1 MSPELKADIA
11 LLDEVLRDVLR
22 SHVGDA
28 HLELLDRTEQRCA
41 EILASDGTS
50 TAKAAL
56 GELELDEI
64 RALLKSLTLRFH
76 LINTAEKLAIARVN
90 RERER
95 SATEEAPRGES
106 IAEAFAGLKNRECS
120 REDVVRLLAR
130 LDVQPTL
137 TAHPTEARRRAILLK
152 EQRAAAVMQRLRD
165 PGLLGAERRELRR
178 ELAELIHLLFA
189 TDEVR
194 AQRLKVLQE
203 VYNGLYFL
211 TTSIWAVV
219 PQLSHDIRE
228 GFRTYYGASEPLSQP
243 VRYRSWIG
251 GDRDGNPGV
260 TAEVTR
266 EALDMHRSA
275 AMDLCDESLKALRAE
290 LSLSERRV
298 RVPEALINSIAND
311 PALESLDHALRSGLR
326 HEPYRIKLELM
337 RAHLAAAR
345 VEPDRYRAQDLLD
358 DLRLVQ
364 DCLEETGFGKVVRS
378 GRLADFIVQV
388 ETFGFH
394 LASLDV
400 RQHSAVHEAV
410 VADMLRVAGVEPEY
424 PALGEAERVALL
436 ETQLADRRPLLG
448 RDADVSEETVELL
461 SVLGVIREGVRRD
474 ADSIG
479 SYVISMTHGLSDIL
493 EVLVLMKESGL
504 WTRDGDQVTCDI
516 DVAPLLE
523 TVEDLRAGP
532 DLMGAMFESSAY
544 ASHLTGRGRMQEVML
559 GYSDSNKDGGFWM
572 SNWRLHEAQNQLAE
586 ACDRHDIGLRL
597 FHGRGGTVGRGGGR
611 ANRAI
616 LAAPARSRTG
626 RIRMTEQGEV
636 ISFRYGLSAIA
647 HRHLEQ
653 IVSAMITSLAP
664 QPGDATT
671 LSEPA
676 RAQRRQIMDRLAER
690 SMATYRELVDE
701 PGFFEWFLA
710 VSPIAHISG
719 LPLAS
724 RPVSRFGS
732 SLDFDNLRAIP
743 WVFAWTQMRYNVP
756 GWFGLGTALHE
767 FIDEDPDHLD
777 LLRSL
782 YRDWDFFAT
791 VIDNAQQELARARLD
806 VAVHYSRGEVP
817 AFHDRIAGEFE
828 RCRDAILGLTGQT
841 RILDNNPVIQEL
853 IAARNPTTD
862 VLNLLQVELLRRFDE
877 APDADR
883 EEIQSV
889 LFDSINGIATAMQS
903 TG

>member
-1 MSPELKADIA
+1 MSPELAADIA
-11 LLDEVLRDVLR
+11 LLDEILREVLR

-28 HLELLDRTEQRCA
+28 HLELLDETERRCA
-41 EILASDGTS
+41 ELLADGDRTS
-50 TAKAAL
+50 PENAIS
-56 GELELDEI
+56 ELDLGQI

-76 LINTAEKLAIARVN
+76 LLNTAEKLAIARVN

-95 SATEEAPRGES
+95 VATEAAPRGES
-106 IAEAFAGLKNRECS
+106 IAEAIAELKDRDCS
-120 REDVVRLLAR
+120 LEDARKLLSR
-130 LDVQPTL
+130 LDIQPTL

-152 EQRAAAVMQRLRD
+152 EQRAAGVMQRLSD
-165 PGLLGAERRELRR
+165 PELLSAERTELTR

-203 VYNGLYFL
+203 VFNGLYFL
-211 TTSIWAVV
+211 TSSIWTVV
-219 PQLSHDIRE
+219 PRLARDLRDSLE
-228 GFRTYYGASEPLSQP
+228 TYYGTGQLSSQP

-266 EALDMHRSA
+266 EALDMHRLA
-275 AMDLCDESLKALRAE
+275 ALDLCDAALKELRAD
-290 LSLSERRV
+290 LSLSDRRV
-298 RVPEALINSIAND
+298 SVPKELLDSIDND
-311 PALESLDHALRSGLR
+311 PELESMGTTRRTGLR
-326 HEPYRIKLELM
+326 HEPYRIKIELM
-337 RAHLAAAR
+337 RAHLATAR
-345 VEPDRYRAQDLLD
+345 TDPDHYSAEDLLT
-358 DLRLVQ
+358 DLRLIQQSLVK
-364 DCLEETGFGKVVRS
+364 TGFERVVQA
-378 GRLADFIVQV
+378 GRLADFIIQV

-394 LASLDV
+394 LASLDI
-400 RQHSAVHEAV
+400 RQHSAVHESV
-410 VADMLRVAGVEPEY
+410 VADMLRVAGVEPAYEG
-424 PALGEAERVALL
+424 LDEAARVALL
-436 ETQLADRRPLLG
+436 EAQLGDLRPLLG
-448 RDADVSEETVELL
+448 HDAGVSEATEELL
-461 SVLGVIREGVRRD
+461 AVFAVIRGALERD
-474 ADSIG
+474 PGSIG

-493 EVLVLMKESGL
+493 EVLVLLKESGL
-504 WTRDGDQVTCDI
+504 WARQGDLVTCEL

-532 DLMGAMFESSAY
+532 ELMRGMFESSAY
-544 ASHLTGRGRMQEVML
+544 SAHLAGRSRMQEVML

-572 SNWRLHEAQNQLAE
+572 SNWRLHEAQGYLAR
-586 ACDRHDIGLRL
+586 ACEEHEVELRL

-616 LAAPARSRTG
+616 LAAPALSRTG

-636 ISFRYGLSAIA
+636 ISFRYGLTAIA

-653 IVSAMITSLAP
+653 IVSAMIRSLAP
-664 QPGDATT
+664 EPGDAPE
-671 LSEPA
+671 LDHGS
-676 RAQRRQIMDRLAER
+676 RQHRRDIMDRLAER
-690 SMATYRELVDE
+690 SMATYRELVDA
-701 PGFFEWFLA
+701 PGFFAWFLA

-732 SLDFDNLRAIP
+732 SLDFENLRAIP

-767 FIDEDPDHLD
+767 LLEEDPGQLE
-777 LLRSL
+777 LLRDL

-791 VIDNAQQELARARLD
+791 VIDNAQQELARARLG
-806 VAVHYSRGEVP
+806 VAAHYSRG
-817 AFHDRIAGEFE
+817 ADSLFHDRIEVEFE
-828 RCRDAILGLTGQT
+828 RCRAAILALTGQT

-877 APDADR
+877 APESGR
-883 EEIQSV
+883 EEIQGV